1 MDSFPVKV
9 NNYLVLVLAL
19 ATTQTTNGGIEGA
32 DDQGIANNVKR
43 GPLQRQA

>member
-9 NNYLVLVLAL
+9 NNYLVLAL